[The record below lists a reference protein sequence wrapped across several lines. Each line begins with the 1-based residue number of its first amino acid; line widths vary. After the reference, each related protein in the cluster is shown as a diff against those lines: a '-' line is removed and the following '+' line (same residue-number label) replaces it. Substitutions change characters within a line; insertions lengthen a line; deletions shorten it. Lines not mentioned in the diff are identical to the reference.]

1 MDYCS
6 IQDFHNAL
14 HDTDHFATIR
24 PHYIEGL
31 CRTTHFAECR
41 AVVESCDV
49 LLHAPIT
56 NKAMALAERAYAIL
70 HGERGELIGNFT
82 ILHRELNSHTSI
94 ILEDIPQGE
103 ILESA
108 MLTMSQDKLLSGLKE
123 FEERMRRADISHN
136 NLRKQNIIV
145 DRNGYWHP
153 IRLYYTTIGY
163 GGDSRE
169 LETLCAEIKR
179 VAPVDDCLN
188 EPLSAYRTE
197 YIPLRE
203 GLRRTVT
210 KEGVGFTDEEGNMV
224 IAPRYAWA
232 SDFDE
237 GRAMVMTAE
246 KRMGLIDTSGLE
258 VIKAEYEIVEYS
270 AKDGNSWV
278 RQNNLWALFDYSG
291 LQIIDWDERDM
302 VDEEIEL

>member
-1 MDYCS
+1 M
-6 IQDFHNAL
+6 
-14 HDTDHFATIR
+14 
-24 PHYIEGL
+24 
-31 CRTTHFAECR
+31 
-41 AVVESCDV
+41 

-103 ILESA
+103 PLESA

-136 NLRKQNIIV
+136 NLRKQNIVV
-145 DRNGYWHP
+145 DRNGHWHP

-163 GGDSRE
+163 GGDSRK

-246 KRMGLIDTSGLE
+246 KRMGLIDTSGRE

-291 LQIIDWDERDM
+291 LQIIDWDERDI
-302 VDEEIEL
+302 VDEDIEL

>member
-6 IQDFHNAL
+6 IQNFHNAL
-14 HDTDHFATIR
+14 HDTGRFATIR
-24 PHYIEGL
+24 PHCIEAL

-41 AVVESCDV
+41 AVVANRDV

-56 NKAMALAERAYAIL
+56 NLAMTLAERAYTIL

-103 ILESA
+103 PLESA
-108 MLTMSQDKLLSGLKE
+108 MLTMSQEKLLSGLRE

-145 DRNGYWHP
+145 DRNGHWHP

-163 GGDSRE
+163 GGDSKQME
-169 LETLCAEIKR
+169 ALYTEIKS
-179 VAPVDDCLN
+179 VAQAENCLN

-203 GLRRTVT
+203 GRRRMVT
-210 KEGVGFTDEEGNMV
+210 AEGVGFRDENGNVV

-237 GRAMVMTAE
+237 GRAMVMTDE
-246 KRMGLIDTSGLE
+246 KMMGLIDTSGRE

-278 RQNNLWALFDYSG
+278 RQNGLWALFDYSG
-291 LQIIDWDERDM
+291 LQITEWDDREM
-302 VDEEIEL
+302 VDYDIEL

>member
-14 HDTDHFATIR
+14 HATDHFATIR
-24 PHYIEGL
+24 PRYIEGL

-70 HGERGELIGNFT
+70 HGERGELIGNLS
-82 ILHRELNSHTSI
+82 ILHRELNNHTSI

-103 ILESA
+103 ILASA
-108 MLTMSQDKLLSGLKE
+108 MLTMSQDKLLRGLKE

-136 NLRKQNIIV
+136 NLRKQNIVV

-237 GRAMVMTAE
+237 GRAMVMTVE
-246 KRMGLIDTSGLE
+246 KKMGLIDTSGRE
-258 VIKAEYEIVEYS
+258 VLKAEYEIVEYS
-270 AKDGNSWV
+270 AKDGNS
-278 RQNNLWALFDYSG
+278 
-291 LQIIDWDERDM
+291 
-302 VDEEIEL
+302 